1 MVSTL
6 LEYQKNSYRKIL
18 LSEVVSCEKSLGP
31 ENLKGSELY
40 RITLKD
46 TILFPEGG
54 GQPEDHGFLDDIS
67 VVHVRRENGIVAH
80 YTLSPLA
87 VGKEV
92 TIKLDW
98 ERRFD
103 HMQQHSAQHLIT
115 AIAEQDF
122 NMATTSWWLGET
134 YSFIEL
140 DIDFNRFD
148 EKFLKLLEERANE
161 LILQGAKVEVT
172 VYEEGDE
179 KPEEARTRGLPD
191 NHSGPIRVITIDG
204 VDTNMC
210 CGTHVNNLLH
220 LQMIKIL
227 EVEKGKK
234 GKTNLYFIAG
244 RRVSQ
249 SLSRCLGREKQ
260 LSSLLK
266 NGPEEHVM
274 LVDKLIKSTKQSEK
288 VCSSLWKEVAK
299 NEAKLFKELPL
310 KPKLYELHRK
320 DGTTDFVNTFS
331 NEVKEF
337 AEGTVFFI
345 TYAETQS
352 EAHVMLIGPE
362 ETLKSASPMILKMFD
377 GKGAARGGR
386 FQAKVRSLAKRKEV
400 LEFLKKE
407 SLLPT
412 SE

>member
-1 MVSTL
+1 PYPVAEKPKAFL
-6 LEYQKNSYRKIL
+6 AYDNSVQIREKIYRKQERKL

-92 TIKLDW
+92 KIKLDW

-122 NMATTSWWLGET
+122 NMVTTSWWLGET

-148 EKFLKLLEERANE
+148 EKFLKLLEERVNE

-172 VYEEGDE
+172 VYEEGDK

-249 SLSRCLGREKQ
+249 SLSRCLGREKH

-288 VCSSLWKEVAK
+288 VS
-299 NEAKLFKELPL
+299 
-310 KPKLYELHRK
+310 
-320 DGTTDFVNTFS
+320 
-331 NEVKEF
+331 
-337 AEGTVFFI
+337 
-345 TYAETQS
+345 Q
-352 EAHVMLIGPE
+352 
-362 ETLKSASPMILKMFD
+362 
-377 GKGAARGGR
+377 
-386 FQAKVRSLAKRKEV
+386 
-400 LEFLKKE
+400 
-407 SLLPT
+407 
-412 SE
+412 